1 MINTDFSN
9 ALPAPEDD
17 DEAGRLPRPLAALL
31 IFGLS
36 TTLWAMIVA
45 GLRSL

>member
-1 MINTDFSN
+1 MINTDVSHV
-9 ALPAPEDD
+9 LRAPEDD
-17 DEAGRLPRPLAALL
+17 DEADRLPRPLAALL

-36 TTLWAMIVA
+36 ATLWTMIVV